1 MDLVRGFNPAQ
12 LTSLRSSVFYPN
24 LMVFID
30 WPGDP
35 LRFSFREEPI
45 VWDGNTWTGFGPLA
59 ELSLPSESPGI
70 AAESA
75 VLSIAGVDHDLDG
88 KMDTP
93 IRGRMVQVYLALMA
107 NRTGANRIGDPVR
120 LFSGTIGSSRMKTS
134 KMSENE
140 TMSRI
145 EVDLSTGPSAR
156 AESSIYHTDEDQ
168 RKRYPTDTAGRLV
181 IFSRAKAQKLRW
193 PE

>member
-1 MDLVRGFNPAQ
+1 MDLVRGFTPTQ

-24 LMVFID
+24 LMVFVD

-35 LRFSFREEPI
+35 LRFSFREEPM
-45 VWDGNTWTGFGPLA
+45 VWDGNTYAPFGPLA

-70 AAESA
+70 AAETA

-88 KMDTP
+88 RLDTP
-93 IRGRMVQVYLALMA
+93 IRGRDVEVYLALMA
-107 NRTGANRIGDPVR
+107 DRTGPVRIGNPVR
-120 LFSGTIGSSRMKTS
+120 LFSGTIESTRMKTS
-134 KMSENE
+134 KISQRE
-140 TMSRI
+140 TLSRI

-156 AESSIYHTDEDQ
+156 AESSVYHTDEDQ
-168 RKRYPTDTAGRLV
+168 RKKYPTDTAGRLT
-181 IFSRAKAQKLRW
+181 IFARAKAQKLRW